1 MELLELVREIGSEPD
16 ASAADRIARSRSRLV
31 AAMTESGQTR
41 TRTTADTGATVPM
54 PKPLN
59 RRRRRVATWTGFSV
73 LGATALTVTL
83 VAVNVVGVPGVEV
96 GGVNIGGTEPAAA
109 SVLESA
115 ATAALEFSDPVV
127 GAGQYVL
134 VQTDGVFLNTGSAPG
149 SDQPAAYLENYHD
162 ELYVP
167 ANRDDEWIWVQCV
180 RTPAKTFGPE
190 SEALAQIVAEDRVK
204 YDADIIRRLPAGVG
218 PDGSMFSGYGTG
230 TTVSDDY
237 DALPRDPVQLLNAI
251 YELNGAA
258 GQSRDGQALEWI
270 TSTLRRGTVPAEFRA
285 ALYKTAAE
293 IPGVTI
299 TEEQA
304 TLNGKTGVAIGR
316 LETATNTRRD
326 LIIDP
331 ATGQFIGER
340 EVILDESAG
349 VPAGT
354 VTASSAV
361 TTTVVDA
368 APADAALCGNHR

>member
-1 MELLELVREIGSEPD
+1 MPGRKWPGLLLLVIACAGVLAIVGAANPAPSRVQRPADIEAERFADENLLEQLN
-16 ASAADRIARSRSRLV
+16 V
-31 AAMTESGQTR
+31 A
-41 TRTTADTGATVPM
+41 
-54 PKPLN
+54 
-59 RRRRRVATWTGFSV
+59 
-73 LGATALTVTL
+73 
-83 VAVNVVGVPGVEV
+83 
-96 GGVNIGGTEPAAA
+96 
-109 SVLESA
+109 
-115 ATAALEFSDPVV
+115 
-127 GAGQYVL
+127 
-134 VQTDGVFLNTGSAPG
+134 
-149 SDQPAAYLENYHD
+149 
-162 ELYVP
+162 
-167 ANRDDEWIWVQCV
+167 
-180 RTPAKTFGPE
+180 
-190 SEALAQIVAEDRVK
+190 
-204 YDADIIRRLPAGVG
+204 
-218 PDGSMFSGYGTG
+218 
-230 TTVSDDY
+230 
-237 DALPRDPVQLLNAI
+237 
-251 YELNGAA
+251 AA

-316 LETATNTRRD
+316 LETASNTRRD